1 MKIILGAGLAGLS
14 AGYALANE
22 DRRVVIV
29 EKNPAVG
36 GLAETIHYRGFRFD
50 LGGHRFITKDR
61 CIEALVKDL
70 LDHEFL
76 DVARKSSIRLLNKYF
91 DYPLKPVNAL
101 FGVGFSTTLRIIRDY
116 LKERVRDTVSPR
128 DAVSLEEWVV
138 KRFGR
143 KMFDLYFRQYSE
155 KVWGIDCR
163 SISQEWVAQRI
174 EGLSLWE
181 AVKNAFFKF
190 SGRNIDTLADRFI
203 YPQMGIG
210 EISERLRDYIV
221 FRENPVLTG
230 TRVLKIRHEDFM
242 VRDVTVQSGEDVDEI
257 EGSDFISTIPLTA
270 LLQVLDPLPPDE
282 VLDAA
287 SHLHFRDLV
296 IVTLLLDRERVT
308 DLTWLYLPEKH
319 IPVGRVHEPKNWS
332 PRMAPEG
339 KTSIVAEYFCFRG
352 DRIWNS
358 GDEELTGVTLRHLT
372 NLGLVQMCDLIDS
385 SVVRVAKAYPL
396 LDVEYRRHYEK
407 VLGYLNEFRNLRI
420 AGRGGTFQYL
430 NMDHAMRSGI
440 NAAEKILH
448 ISPHEKETGISLQG
462 CKI

>member
-203 YPQMGIG
+203 
-210 EISERLRDYIV
+210 
-221 FRENPVLTG
+221 
-230 TRVLKIRHEDFM
+230 
-242 VRDVTVQSGEDVDEI
+242 
-257 EGSDFISTIPLTA
+257 
-270 LLQVLDPLPPDE
+270 
-282 VLDAA
+282 
-287 SHLHFRDLV
+287 
-296 IVTLLLDRERVT
+296 
-308 DLTWLYLPEKH
+308 
-319 IPVGRVHEPKNWS
+319 
-332 PRMAPEG
+332 
-339 KTSIVAEYFCFRG
+339 
-352 DRIWNS
+352 
-358 GDEELTGVTLRHLT
+358 
-372 NLGLVQMCDLIDS
+372 
-385 SVVRVAKAYPL
+385 
-396 LDVEYRRHYEK
+396 
-407 VLGYLNEFRNLRI
+407 
-420 AGRGGTFQYL
+420 
-430 NMDHAMRSGI
+430 
-440 NAAEKILH
+440 
-448 ISPHEKETGISLQG
+448 
-462 CKI
+462 